1 MSRTPDDARPLVAHS
16 STPDTSPP
24 SHHAG
29 TRMERRTINPRQW
42 QEKLGYAQAI
52 EITAG
57 QRVLYCAGQTATD
70 ADGQP
75 RHDGDMGAQLS
86 AALDNLETVLKA
98 GGYRLADLVRLNY
111 YTTDIPAFFAH
122 YGTVTRRLEAA
133 GCLPSGTLLGVSR
146 LARPELLVEIEGTAV
161 R

>member
-1 MSRTPDDARPLVAHS
+1 
-16 STPDTSPP
+16 
-24 SHHAG
+24 
-29 TRMERRTINPRQW
+29 MERRTINPWQW

-52 EITAG
+52 EVSAG
-57 QRVLYCAGQTATD
+57 QRVLYCAGQTATN

-75 RHDGDMGAQLS
+75 RHAGDMGAQL
-86 AALDNLETVLKA
+86 AAAFDNLEAVLHA

-111 YTTDIPAFFAH
+111 YTTDIDAFFAN
-122 YGTVTRRLEAA
+122 YATVMRRLGDA
-133 GCLPSGTLLGVSR
+133 GCLPSGTLLGVTR